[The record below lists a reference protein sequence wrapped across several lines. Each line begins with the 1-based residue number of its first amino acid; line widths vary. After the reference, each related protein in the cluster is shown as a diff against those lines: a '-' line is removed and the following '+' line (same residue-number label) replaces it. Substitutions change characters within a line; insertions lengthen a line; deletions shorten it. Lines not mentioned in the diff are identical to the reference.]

1 MTELKDIENQMD
13 VTALLKEL
21 ERWQEAYRIL
31 FNSNEYHGAVA
42 EQTPELNERV
52 FKMLQH
58 QIEIQ
63 AAEIERLREIVR
75 LLRNNIRHMRREI

>member
-21 ERWQEAYRIL
+21 EHWQEAYRTL
-31 FNSNEYHGAVA
+31 FNANELHSAVA
-42 EQTPELNERV
+42 EQTPDLNQRV
-52 FKMLQH
+52 LEMSLR

-63 AAEIERLREIVR
+63 AAEIERLTEIVR
-75 LLRNNIRHMRREI
+75 ILRRNIQHMRREI